1 MRLRSRLAR
10 SQSSLGRGL
19 LTVLAREK
27 LTEDDWEELEETL
40 LLADVG
46 AGPTGLALACD
57 LRRRGIDCQVVERAP
72 DSPTSSRGKGLQ
84 PRSLEVLDD
93 LGALEPLL
101 AAGWSRDIRL
111 RWHVAGK
118 LLADLWLP
126 GSDPLPG
133 VPYPNV
139 VLVPQ
144 WRTEQALRTRLYE
157 LGGSVQL
164 GWELEDLTQYGG
176 KVTASVRDVSSGDRR
191 TIRSR
196 YLVGC
201 DGGHSRVRE
210 ALGLALVGDTHAEH
224 FVFGDVEIDGL
235 DPGAAYVWVH
245 AQQYLAASPF
255 PGQRSWQVQA
265 TVHLDA
271 HRHFEPASLKLFQ
284 RLFDER
290 TERTDIRLGNPTW
303 LSNYVSN
310 VRMVDRYR
318 VGRVFV
324 AGDAAHVHSPAG
336 GQGMNTGI
344 QDAYN
349 LGWKLDLVLR
359 GRAGEGLLDTYQEE
373 RLPVAR
379 SVLSGSD
386 IGYTAMFSPN
396 PLITIVRE
404 RILVPLLR
412 IPAVQRAIL
421 STSNQLDVNYRNS
434 RLAGRGDAKRA
445 RTWRPRSVVG
455 AARLLWSGSGPRV
468 GDRAPDAELQDTN
481 GSPTRL
487 LSQFRGPQ
495 FNLLI
500 FAGPS
505 RTAARIQQ
513 LAALATTVEQRF
525 GPDVRTQLVVAW
537 PTGQQLLDP
546 RCSVLLDLKKK
557 AHRTYGVTAEA
568 LYLLRPDGYV
578 GVRCPGADLTVVAE
592 YLKTIFEPEPAD
604 RASKNWLDSAP
615 SLTSP
620 VASNVR
626 SHVHAEHQN

>member
-1 MRLRSRLAR
+1 MISGNDECEAL
-10 SQSSLGRGL
+10 
-19 LTVLAREK
+19 V
-27 LTEDDWEELEETL
+27 
-40 LLADVG
+40 VG

-57 LRRRGIDCQVVERAP
+57 LRRRGIDCQLIDRAP
-72 DSPTSSRGKGLQ
+72 RYPTSSRGKGLQ

-93 LGALEPLL
+93 LGALQPLL
-101 AAGWSRDIRL
+101 AAGWSRNIRL

-126 GSDPLPG
+126 GRDPLPE

-139 VLVPQ
+139 LLVPQ
-144 WRTEQALRTRLYE
+144 WRTEQALRDRLHE

-164 GWELEDLTQYGG
+164 GWELEDLTQDGHE
-176 KVTASVRDVSSGDRR
+176 VTATVRDVSAGDRR
-191 TIRSR
+191 TLRSR
-196 YLVGC
+196 YLIGC

-210 ALGLALVGDTHAEH
+210 ALGLALIGDTHAEH

-235 DPGAAYVWVH
+235 DPSTAYVWVD
-245 AQQYLAASPF
+245 AERYLAASSF

-265 TVHLDA
+265 TVHAD
-271 HRHFEPASLKLFQ
+271 RQGRFEPASLELFQ
-284 RLFDER
+284 RLFHER
-290 TERTDIRLGNPTW
+290 TGRSDIHLSDPTW

-318 VGRVFV
+318 VGRAFL

-359 GRAGEGLLDTYQEE
+359 GRAEEGLLDTYQEE

-379 SVLSGSD
+379 SVLNGSD

-396 PLITIVRE
+396 PLITFVRE

-421 STSNQLDVNYRNS
+421 NTSNQLDVNYRGS
-434 RLAGRGDAKRA
+434 RLAGSGDSPSAQPR
-445 RTWRPRSVVG
+445 RPRSVVS
-455 AARLLWSGSGPRV
+455 AARVLRSGSGPRA
-468 GDRAPDAELQDTN
+468 GDRAPDAELYDAN
-481 GSPTRL
+481 GAPTRL
-487 LSQFRGPQ
+487 LSQLHGPQ
-495 FNLLI
+495 FNLVI
-500 FAGPS
+500 FTGPS
-505 RTAARIQQ
+505 RTPARIQQ
-513 LAALATTVEQRF
+513 LAALAATLEQRF
-525 GPDVRTQLVVAW
+525 GPDIRTHVVVAG
-537 PTGQQLLDP
+537 PMDQQLLAP
-546 RCSVLLDLKKK
+546 RRSVLLDLGLK

-568 LYLLRPDGYV
+568 LCLVRADGYV
-578 GVRCPGADLTVVAE
+578 GFRCPRADFEAAAA
-592 YLKTIFEPEPAD
+592 YLSIIIKPERPHP
-604 RASKNWLDSAP
+604 RNTNMFNSAP

-620 VASNVR
+620 IPSPVR
-626 SHVHAEHQN
+626 SHVHADHQS

>member
-1 MRLRSRLAR
+1 MISGNDEFEAL
-10 SQSSLGRGL
+10 
-19 LTVLAREK
+19 V
-27 LTEDDWEELEETL
+27 
-40 LLADVG
+40 VG

-57 LRRRGIDCQVVERAP
+57 LRRRGIDCQVIDRAP
-72 DSPTSSRGKGLQ
+72 RYPTSSRGKGLQ

-93 LGALEPLL
+93 LGALQPLL
-101 AAGWSRDIRL
+101 AAGWSRNIRL

-126 GSDPLPG
+126 GRDPLPT

-139 VLVPQ
+139 LLVPQ
-144 WRTEQALRTRLYE
+144 WRTEQALRDRLHE

-164 GWELEDLTQYGG
+164 GWELEDLTQDDDE
-176 KVTASVRDVSSGDRR
+176 VTATVRDVSAGDRR

-210 ALGLALVGDTHAEH
+210 ALGLALIGDTHGEH

-235 DPGAAYVWVH
+235 DPSTAYVWVD
-245 AQQYLAASPF
+245 AERYLAASSF

-265 TVHLDA
+265 TVHADPQG
-271 HRHFEPASLKLFQ
+271 RFEPGSLELFQ
-284 RLFDER
+284 RLVNER
-290 TERTDIRLGNPTW
+290 TGRSDIHLSNPTW

-318 VGRVFV
+318 VGRAFL

-359 GRAGEGLLDTYQEE
+359 GRAAEGLLDTYQEE

-379 SVLSGSD
+379 SVLKGSD

-396 PLITIVRE
+396 PLITAVRE
-404 RILVPLLR
+404 RILVPLLK

-421 STSNQLDVNYRNS
+421 NTSNQLDVNYRNS
-434 RLAGRGDAKRA
+434 SLAGRSAA
-445 RTWRPRSVVG
+445 AQHIRPRRLLNATG
-455 AARLLWSGSGPRV
+455 AGTLLWSRSRPRA
-468 GDRAPDAELQDTN
+468 GDRAPDAELHDAN
-481 GSPTRL
+481 EAPTRL
-487 LSQFRGPQ
+487 LNQLHGPQ
-495 FNLLI
+495 FTLLI
-500 FAGPS
+500 FTGQSHTP
-505 RTAARIQQ
+505 ARLQQ
-513 LAALATTVEQRF
+513 LQALAATMEQRS
-525 GPDVRTQLVVAW
+525 GADVRTRVVIAGS
-537 PTGQQLLDP
+537 TGQQFLKP
-546 RCSVLLDLKKK
+546 RSPVLLDLDGK
-557 AHRTYGVTAEA
+557 AHRTYGVSAET

-578 GVRCPGADLTVVAE
+578 GMSCSAWDLTTVAE
-592 YLKTIFEPEPAD
+592 YLDTIFEPDHPGRLRTNSLHPAPRLTAPARTSD
-604 RASKNWLDSAP
+604 R
-615 SLTSP
+615 SP
-620 VASNVR
+620 V
-626 SHVHAEHQN
+626 HADHEN